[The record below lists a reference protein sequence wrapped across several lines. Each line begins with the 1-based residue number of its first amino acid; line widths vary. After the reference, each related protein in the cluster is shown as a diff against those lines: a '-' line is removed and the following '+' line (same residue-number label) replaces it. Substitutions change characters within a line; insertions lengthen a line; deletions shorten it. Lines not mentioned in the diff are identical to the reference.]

1 MAKGYISGTV
11 NTPTYESVAYEGKET
26 ATAVTSV
33 DNTPSNRTIE
43 VNIKTD
49 FLENTYA
56 AKSDLTSSV
65 NSLEDKIRAEKVRAT
80 NVEDNLSTSIDS
92 ERSDRQSADD
102 EINNTITAHV
112 DNTNN
117 PHSVTAEQ
125 LGLGNV
131 VNTGDSATPTE
142 NGVTKFTTGGAF
154 SLKNT
159 LTSAINEE
167 TDRAIAAEAQLS
179 NKMVTIE
186 DDQDIHSTKTFVYYM
201 PDDDWIKYETTVG
214 IDRIDIA
221 NFNWDTKRSEA
232 HLSTSELTLQNLG
245 SVSATLKSNA
255 AEFNIEV
262 PASDGVNVPVSF
274 NLKDSDS
281 NSYTL
286 IAPYKNGT
294 LSTIED
300 FEIETSKHQSTSVV
314 VEDAITNINHRG
326 FQHYTATLVTSGNY
340 TFYQILK
347 DGNNPTEEEAKEYMR
362 YMTGSTFLPQYNY
375 DFPKQTIFT
384 FADRSTWK
392 PQYSVADGLRLYRLA
407 TSVAL
412 DQDVVHKT
420 GDEEIYGEKSFGG
433 TLEFGSYS
441 GEAGGFLSEGSIS
454 SSSLNSLNIE
464 AIYNLNLTANSYPGI
479 ATSGFS
485 FKDYYK
491 PSGSSTTYISSY
503 KFPNKTAENKSYIIA
518 TTDDVPDDSN
528 LVHKGTSS
536 SLSNE
541 DIYGTK
547 KWKSGN
553 IILGDASQ
561 DTDHSQ
567 VTITKDAISKNAGA
581 GGNAFYLGDNTLKL
595 GYAATETTYKIEL
608 NADAIVKKTNPSTTY
623 TYTFPTKTGTI
634 ALTSDCGTKL
644 YKHAISFTGVTGALT
659 LYTTGDEKFTTV
671 NEIANCV
678 GYSNFKNGIF
688 LHGKFDGPSS
698 LLTILCV
705 NAGAVVGINYSNA
718 ISTIS
723 LVSATA
729 MTDTV
734 TAL

>member
-1 MAKGYISGTV
+1 M
-11 NTPTYESVAYEGKET
+11 
-26 ATAVTSV
+26 
-33 DNTPSNRTIE
+33 
-43 VNIKTD
+43 
-49 FLENTYA
+49 
-56 AKSDLTSSV
+56 
-65 NSLEDKIRAEKVRAT
+65 
-80 NVEDNLSTSIDS
+80 
-92 ERSDRQSADD
+92 
-102 EINNTITAHV
+102 
-112 DNTNN
+112 
-117 PHSVTAEQ
+117 
-125 LGLGNV
+125 
-131 VNTGDSATPTE
+131 
-142 NGVTKFTTGGAF
+142 
-154 SLKNT
+154 
-159 LTSAINEE
+159 
-167 TDRAIAAEAQLS
+167 
-179 NKMVTIE
+179 
-186 DDQDIHSTKTFVYYM
+186 
-201 PDDDWIKYETTVG
+201 
-214 IDRIDIA
+214 
-221 NFNWDTKRSEA
+221 
-232 HLSTSELTLQNLG
+232 QNLD

-286 IAPYKNGT
+286 IVPYKNGT

-300 FEIETSKHQSTSVV
+300 FETETSKHQSTSVV
-314 VEDAITNINHRG
+314 VIDATTNINDRP

-392 PQYSVADGLRLYRLA
+392 PQYSAADGLRLYRLA
-407 TSVAL
+407 TAVAL
-412 DQDVVHKT
+412 DQDVVHTT

-433 TLEFGSYS
+433 TVEFGSYS
-441 GEAGGFLSEGSIS
+441 GGAGGFLSEGSIS
-454 SSSLNSLNIE
+454 SNTLVSLDI
-464 AIYNLNLTANSYPGI
+464 AANHQLALSADGYPGQ
-479 ATSGFS
+479 AVSGFN

-503 KFPNKTAENKSYIIA
+503 RFPNKTAENKSYIIA

-567 VTITKDAISKNAGA
+567 VIITKDAISKNAGA

-644 YKHAISFTGVTGALT
+644 YRHRLNAGGFVGNFYVISTKPTSYNDTLSDLSFDDVTSVNNVVVKGVVHGPTS
-659 LYTTGDEKFTTV
+659 LYIVV
-671 NEIANCV
+671 NKAGPVLYGFSAV
-678 GYSNFKNGIF
+678 GELVN
-688 LHGKFDGPSS
+688 
-698 LLTILCV
+698 LTIPTS
-705 NAGAVVGINYSNA
+705 GWS
-718 ISTIS
+718 
-723 LVSATA
+723 
-729 MTDTV
+729 DTV